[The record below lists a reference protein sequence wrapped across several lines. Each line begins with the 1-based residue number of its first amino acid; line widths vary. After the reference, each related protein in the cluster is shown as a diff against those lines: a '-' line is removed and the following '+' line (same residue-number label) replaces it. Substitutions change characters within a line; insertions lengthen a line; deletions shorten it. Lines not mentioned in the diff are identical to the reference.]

1 MTLDVYRGPMGRI
14 LSPLALLLYRHG
26 VSANQLSVISL
37 VSAIVAGAAFYG
49 QLLPLAIVA
58 LACNALFDALDGC
71 LARSSNSESRQ
82 GDLIDH
88 VGDRYSDIFIFGGI
102 TLGGY
107 VAWQIGL
114 VAILGVLMTSYLG
127 TQAQALG
134 VGRNYRGLLGRAD
147 RLVLV
152 FFVALLNLIF
162 PGNIIWF
169 PLLGWM
175 MVFVAIVSNITALQR
190 FYLSY
195 REISGK
201 M

>member
-1 MTLDVYRGPMGRI
+1 MTLDAYRGPMGRI
-14 LSPLALLLYRHG
+14 LNPLALALYRHG
-26 VSANQLSVISL
+26 VSANQLSVLSL
-37 VSAIVAGAAFYG
+37 VSAIVAGAAFYAR
-49 QLLPLAIVA
+49 LLPLAIVA
-58 LACNALFDALDGC
+58 IACNALFDALDGC
-71 LARSSNSESRQ
+71 LARSSNSESRK

-134 VGRNYRGLLGRAD
+134 VGRNYRGLLGRSD

-162 PGNIIWF
+162 PENIIWF

-175 MVFVAIVSNITALQR
+175 MVFVAIASNITALQR
-190 FYLSY
+190 FYLAY
-195 REISGK
+195 REI
-201 M
+201 

>member
-1 MTLDVYRGPMGRI
+1 MGRI
-14 LSPLALLLYRHG
+14 LNPLALTLYRHG
-26 VSANQLSVISL
+26 VSANQLSVLSL
-37 VSAIVAGAAFYG
+37 VSAIVAGAAFYAR
-49 QLLPLAIVA
+49 LLPLAIVA
-58 LACNALFDALDGC
+58 IACNALFDALDGC

-152 FFVALLNLIF
+152 LFVALLNLIF

>member
-1 MTLDVYRGPMGRI
+1 MTLDAYRGRVRRI
-14 LSPLALLLYRHG
+14 LDPLALTLYRQG
-26 VSANQLSVISL
+26 VSANQLSLMSVI
-37 VSAIVAGAAFYG
+37 SAIVAGAAFG
-49 QLLPLAIVA
+49 VHMLPLAIVA
-58 LACNALFDALDGC
+58 IACNALFDVLDGC

-88 VGDRYSDIFIFGGI
+88 VLDRYSDIFIFGGI

-114 VAILGVLMTSYLG
+114 IAIVGVLMTSYLG

-152 FFVALLNLIF
+152 FFIALFSLAV
-162 PGNIIWF
+162 PETIIWF

-175 MVFVAIVSNITALQR
+175 MVFVAIASNVTALQR
-190 FYLSY
+190 FYLAY
-195 REISGK
+195 REI
-201 M
+201 

>member
-1 MTLDVYRGPMGRI
+1 MTLDVYRGRVRRI
-14 LSPLALLLYRHG
+14 LDPLALTLYRHG
-26 VSANQLSVISL
+26 MSANQLSLMSVI
-37 VSAIVAGAAFYG
+37 SAIVAGAAFG
-49 QLLPLAIVA
+49 VHMLPLAIVA
-58 LACNALFDALDGC
+58 IACNALFDVLDGC

-88 VGDRYSDIFIFGGI
+88 VLDRYSDILIFGGI

-114 VAILGVLMTSYLG
+114 IAIVGVLMTSYLG

-152 FFVALLNLIF
+152 FFIALFSLAV
-162 PGNIIWF
+162 PETIIWF

-175 MVFVAIVSNITALQR
+175 MVFVAIASNFTALQR
-190 FYLSY
+190 FYLAY
-195 REISGK
+195 REI
-201 M
+201 

>member
-1 MTLDVYRGPMGRI
+1 MTLDSYKGRVRGI
-14 LSPLALLLYRHG
+14 LNPLARTLYRLG
-26 VSANQLSVISL
+26 VSANQLSLLSVI
-37 VSAIVAGAAFYG
+37 SAIVAGAAFCVHV
-49 QLLPLAIVA
+49 LPLAIVA
-58 LACNALFDALDGC
+58 IACNALFDALDGC

-88 VGDRYSDIFIFGGI
+88 VLDRYSDIFIFGGI
-102 TLGGY
+102 TIGGY

-114 VAILGVLMTSYLG
+114 IAIVGVLMTSYLG

-134 VGRNYRGLLGRAD
+134 IGRNYSGLLGRAD

-152 FFVALLNLIF
+152 FFVTLLSLGV
-162 PGNIIWF
+162 PETIIWF

-190 FYLSY
+190 FYLAY
-195 REISGK
+195 REI
-201 M
+201 

>member
-1 MTLDVYRGPMGRI
+1 MTLDAYRGQARRI
-14 LSPLALLLYRHG
+14 LDPLALTLYRRG
-26 VSANQLSVISL
+26 VSANQLSVLSVI
-37 VSAIVAGAAFYG
+37 SAIVAGTAFCVHM
-49 QLLPLAIVA
+49 LPLAIVA
-58 LACNALFDALDGC
+58 IACNALLDVLDGC

-88 VGDRYSDIFIFGGI
+88 VLDRYSDIFIFGGI

-114 VAILGVLMTSYLG
+114 IAIVGVLMTSYLG

-147 RLVLV
+147 RLALV
-152 FFVALLNLIF
+152 FIIALLSLVV
-162 PGNIIWF
+162 PEAIIWF

-175 MVFVAIVSNITALQR
+175 MVFVAIASNITALQR
-190 FYLSY
+190 FYLAY
-195 REISGK
+195 REI
-201 M
+201 

>member
-1 MTLDVYRGPMGRI
+1 MTLDAYRGRVRRI
-14 LSPLALLLYRHG
+14 LNPLALMLYRHG
-26 VSANQLSVISL
+26 VSANQLSLLSVI
-37 VSAIVAGAAFYG
+37 SAIVAGVAFCVHM
-49 QLLPLAIVA
+49 LPLAIVA
-58 LACNALFDALDGC
+58 IACNALFDALDGC
-71 LARSSNSESRQ
+71 LARSSNSESKQ

-88 VGDRYSDIFIFGGI
+88 VLDRYSDIFIFGGI
-102 TLGGY
+102 TMGGY

-114 VAILGVLMTSYLG
+114 IAIVGVLMTSYLG

-152 FFVALLNLIF
+152 FFIALLSLAV
-162 PGNIIWF
+162 PVTIIWF

-190 FYLSY
+190 FYLAY
-195 REISGK
+195 REI
-201 M
+201 